1 MRIPYAGFAAIVL
14 LAACG
19 GGGGGG
25 GTSGGPP
32 PGPTPTP
39 SPAAVYLPLAVGNT
53 WAYDCGG
60 GVTKTNTV
68 TQAVVAGGR
77 TTFAYAEQI
86 PSPSGTTTQTLLL
99 ANDASGNTTLYGYLV
114 NGSAQ
119 AVSPTLLIA
128 ASPAVNQH
136 FDYPAPDGSIVSR
149 YFRAFD
155 HTNPTKLGTFA
166 VAVYYESNG
175 QHNYG
180 YTLGTGVTEEDQAPY
195 DCTITSYT
203 LH

>member
-1 MRIPYAGFAAIVL
+1 MSIRFTAFAVL
-14 LAACG
+14 ALTAACG
-19 GGGGGG
+19 GGSSGG
-25 GTSGGPP
+25 SNGGPP

-39 SPAAVYLPLAVGNT
+39 PAAFYLPLAVGNAWT
-53 WAYDCGG
+53 YDCGTG
-60 GVTKTNTV
+60 GMKSNTV
-68 TQAVVAGGR
+68 TQTVQVGGV

-86 PSPSGTTTQTLLL
+86 PSPSGITTQTQLL
-99 ANDASGNTTLYGYLV
+99 ANDAQGNTTLYGYLI
-114 NGSAQ
+114 NG
-119 AVSPTLLIA
+119 AVTTVTPTLLIA
-128 ASPAVNQH
+128 ASPTVGQMFN
-136 FDYPAPDGSIVSR
+136 YPVPDGSTVPR

-155 HTNPTKLGTFA
+155 HTNPTQLGTFA

-175 QHNYG
+175 QRNYG